1 MAAMKVGPAC
11 TATEVMS
18 VTFSPARTARYLV
31 RKLVDEPSPVTP
43 SLRPFQSAG
52 DLTVSAR
59 SVRTSST
66 SPGACENCTTD
77 SVFWPLDCRSM
88 LWS

>member
-1 MAAMKVGPAC
+1 MAAMNVGPAC
-11 TATEVMS
+11 TATDVMS
-18 VTFSPARTARYLV
+18 VTFSPLRTARYLV
-31 RKLVDEPSPVTP
+31 RKLVDEPRPVTP

-52 DLTVSAR
+52 DLMTSAR

-66 SPGACENCTTD
+66 SPGAWENCTMD
-77 SVFWPLDCRSM
+77 SVCLPLDCRSM